1 MTLFKILIV
10 LILIIEITTTILIK
24 FNVKGLQDKLYNR
37 VKNNSIE
44 TYIRQDYPNRAIISN
59 LILLILIIL
68 AIW

>member
-10 LILIIEITTTILIK
+10 LILIIEITITILIK